1 MYGCVAVHGAAGA
14 RASEQHAVTWRGVIN
29 SYYRNLISKNEQK
42 TLTESRKIYNY
53 SEWLFVTGKMYCGK
67 LHLFTIKA

>member
-1 MYGCVAVHGAAGA
+1 MLIGCVAVHGAAGA

-53 SEWLFVTGKMYCGK
+53 SE
-67 LHLFTIKA
+67 